1 MSVAHRRDLA
11 RQAVSERHCSQ
22 RQACHYFNLHR
33 SSYPHR
39 MKYPKQVRQQVEEA
53 IVRQSL
59 EHPELGADKIGRLV
73 RNHGMRVSNQ
83 RVRTLHRNEGLTV
96 PSPKKKQCRRG
107 ASTGKAPQKASYR
120 GLVWSWDFIH
130 DRTVRRGSCRILSI
144 VDEFTRE
151 CHLLHVDRSIGS
163 KNVKEQLIGLI
174 EEHGTPDYVRSD
186 NGPEFIGKVLC
197 KWIAQSEIKTL
208 YIEPGCPW
216 QNGYVESFHDKFRRE
231 RLARELFFTHSEC
244 RVVVTDSRRKY
255 NKVRPHRSLGM
266 RTPAEFARTRDQGTT
281 GGRSAPKVLAN
292 ENIKPNNNPKSS
304 HLDWA
309 KKWRGGKHVSE
320 PEIRFHPF
328 EVLKR
333 L

>member
-1 MSVAHRRDLA
+1 MAHRRDLA

-33 SSYPHR
+33 SSYRYR
-39 MKYPKQVRQQVEEA
+39 MKYPRQVRQQVEEA

-83 RVRTLHRNEGLTV
+83 RVRTLRRNEGLTV
-96 PSPKKKQCRRG
+96 PPPRKKQCRRG
-107 ASTGKAPQKASYR
+107 VSTGKAPQKASYR
-120 GLVWSWDFIH
+120 GHVWSWDFIH
-130 DRTVRRGSCRILSI
+130 DRTVRGGSCRILSI

-163 KNVKEQLIGLI
+163 KKVKEQLIGLI
-174 EEHGTPDYVRSD
+174 EEHGAPDYIRSD

-197 KWIAQSEIKTL
+197 KWLAQCEIKTL

-231 RLARELFFTHSEC
+231 CLARELFFSMSEC
-244 RVVVTDSRRKY
+244 RVVVSDWRRKY

-266 RTPAEFARTRDQGTT
+266 RTPAEFARTYDQGTT
-281 GGRSAPKVLAN
+281 GGRLAPKVLPSFRPTA
-292 ENIKPNNNPKSS
+292 ST
-304 HLDWA
+304 
-309 KKWRGGKHVSE
+309 
-320 PEIRFHPF
+320 PEGPCQREHQTQQ
-328 EVLKR
+328 
-333 L
+333 

>member
-1 MSVAHRRDLA
+1 MAHRRDLA

-33 SSYPHR
+33 SSYRYR

-83 RVRTLHRNEGLTV
+83 RVRRLRRNEGLTV
-96 PSPKKKQCRRG
+96 PSPKKKQSRRG
-107 ASTGKAPQKASYR
+107 VSTGKAPQKASYR
-120 GLVWSWDFIH
+120 GHVWSWDFIH
-130 DRTVRRGSCRILSI
+130 DRTVRGGSCRILSI

-163 KNVKEQLIGLI
+163 KKVKEQLIGLI
-174 EEHGTPDYVRSD
+174 EEHGAPDYIRSD

-197 KWIAQSEIKTL
+197 KWLAQSEIKTL

-231 RLARELFFTHSEC
+231 CVARELFFTMSEC
-244 RVVVTDSRRKY
+244 RVVVSDWRRKY

-266 RTPAEFARTRDQGTT
+266 RTPAEFARTYDQGTT
-281 GGRSAPKVLAN
+281 GGRLAPKVLPSFRPTA
-292 ENIKPNNNPKSS
+292 ST
-304 HLDWA
+304 
-309 KKWRGGKHVSE
+309 
-320 PEIRFHPF
+320 PEGPCQREHQTQQ
-328 EVLKR
+328 
-333 L
+333 

>member
-1 MSVAHRRDLA
+1 VSVAHRRDLA
-11 RQAVSERHCSQ
+11 RQAVSERHCNQ

-33 SSYPHR
+33 SSYRYR

-83 RVRTLHRNEGLTV
+83 RVRTLRRNEGLTV

-107 ASTGKAPQKASYR
+107 VSTGKAPQKASYR
-120 GLVWSWDFIH
+120 GHVWSWDFIH
-130 DRTVRRGSCRILSI
+130 DRTVRGGSCRILSI

-163 KNVKEQLIGLI
+163 KKVKEQLIGLI
-174 EEHGTPDYVRSD
+174 EEHGAPDYVRSD

-197 KWIAQSEIKTL
+197 NWLAQSEIKTL

-231 RLARELFFTHSEC
+231 CLARELFFTLSEC
-244 RVVVTDSRRKY
+244 RVVISDWRRKY

-266 RTPAEFARTRDQGTT
+266 RTPAEFARTHDKGTT
-281 GGRSAPKVLAN
+281 GGRSAPKVPPSFRPTA
-292 ENIKPNNNPKSS
+292 ST
-304 HLDWA
+304 
-309 KKWRGGKHVSE
+309 
-320 PEIRFHPF
+320 PEGPCQREHQTQQ
-328 EVLKR
+328 
-333 L
+333 

>member
-1 MSVAHRRDLA
+1 
-11 RQAVSERHCSQ
+11 
-22 RQACHYFNLHR
+22 
-33 SSYPHR
+33 

-83 RVRTLHRNEGLTV
+83 RVRTLHRNDGLTV

-130 DRTVRRGSCRILSI
+130 DRTVRRGSCRTLSI

-174 EEHGTPDYVRSD
+174 EEHGASDYVRSD

>member
-1 MSVAHRRDLA
+1 
-11 RQAVSERHCSQ
+11 
-22 RQACHYFNLHR
+22 
-33 SSYPHR
+33 

-83 RVRTLHRNEGLTV
+83 RVRTLRRNEGLTV

-107 ASTGKAPQKASYR
+107 VSTGKAPQKASYR
-120 GLVWSWDFIH
+120 GHVWSWDFIH
-130 DRTVRRGSCRILSI
+130 DRTVRGGSCRILSI

-163 KNVKEQLIGLI
+163 KKVKEQLIGLI
-174 EEHGTPDYVRSD
+174 EEHGAPDYIRSD

-197 KWIAQSEIKTL
+197 NWLAQCEIKTL

-231 RLARELFFTHSEC
+231 CLARELFFTMSEC
-244 RVVVTDSRRKY
+244 RVVVTDWRRKY

-266 RTPAEFARTRDQGTT
+266 RTPAEFARTYDQGTT
-281 GGRSAPKVLAN
+281 GGDQRRRSFLRSGLRPPLRKDLAN

-304 HLDWA
+304 HLTWA
-309 KKWRGGKHVSE
+309 KKWRGGGMLVWD
-320 PEIRFHPF
+320 R
-328 EVLKR
+328 
-333 L
+333 

>member
-1 MSVAHRRDLA
+1 
-11 RQAVSERHCSQ
+11 
-22 RQACHYFNLHR
+22 
-33 SSYPHR
+33 

-83 RVRTLHRNEGLTV
+83 RVRTLRRNEGLTV

-107 ASTGKAPQKASYR
+107 VSTGKAPQKASYR
-120 GLVWSWDFIH
+120 GHVWSWDFIH
-130 DRTVRRGSCRILSI
+130 DRTVRGGSCRILSI

-163 KNVKEQLIGLI
+163 KKVKEQLIGLI
-174 EEHGTPDYVRSD
+174 EEHGAPDYIRSD

-197 KWIAQSEIKTL
+197 KWLAQCEIKTL

-231 RLARELFFTHSEC
+231 CLARELFFTMSEC
-244 RVVVTDSRRKY
+244 RVVVTDWRRKY

-266 RTPAEFARTRDQGTT
+266 RTPAEFARTYDQGTT
-281 GGRSAPKVLAN
+281 GGDQRRRSFLRSGLRPPLRKDLAN

-304 HLDWA
+304 HLTWA
-309 KKWRGGKHVSE
+309 KKWRGGG
-320 PEIRFHPF
+320 
-328 EVLKR
+328 R
-333 L
+333 LVWDR